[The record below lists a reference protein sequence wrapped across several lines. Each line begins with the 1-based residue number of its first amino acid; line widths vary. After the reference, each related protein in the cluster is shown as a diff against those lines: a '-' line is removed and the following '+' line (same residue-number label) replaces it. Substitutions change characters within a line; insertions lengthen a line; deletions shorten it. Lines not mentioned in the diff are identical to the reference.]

1 MKKSKG
7 IIISIL
13 IILLVFVSTI
23 AATYSV
29 IINVVS
35 NNGINEIVNVI
46 TIRDLMTDNDGLYND
61 TYYNVKNELGISDS
75 EAEILMESDELN
87 KSLQVVL
94 NSIVTY
100 KVDNDENT
108 KMSDA
113 ELYNLI
119 VDSVNKDSTIS
130 NELKDKVKNK
140 SNIYIRDVSDFM
152 YDIEVSV
159 LENK

>member
-46 TIRDLMTDNDGLYND
+46 TIRDLMTDNDGEYND

-100 KVDNDENT
+100 KVDNDENA

-119 VDSVNKDSTIS
+119 VDSVNRDNTIS
-130 NELKDKVKNK
+130 DELKDKVKNK
-140 SNIYIRDVSDFM
+140 SNVYIRDVSDFM

>member
-7 IIISIL
+7 IIISVL

-94 NSIVTY
+94 NSIVAY
-100 KVDNDENT
+100 KVDNDENA
-108 KMSDA
+108 KMSDI

-119 VDSVNKDSTIS
+119 VDSVNRDNTIS

-140 SNIYIRDVSDFM
+140 SNVYIRDVSDFM

>member
-7 IIISIL
+7 IIISVL

-46 TIRDLMTDNDGLYND
+46 TIRDLMTDNDGVYND

-100 KVDNDENT
+100 KVDNDENA
-108 KMSDA
+108 KMSDT

-119 VDSVNKDSTIS
+119 VDSVNRDNTIS
-130 NELKDKVKNK
+130 DKLKAKVKNK
-140 SNIYIRDVSDFM
+140 SNVYIRDVSDFM

>member
-46 TIRDLMTDNDGLYND
+46 TIRDLMTDNDGVYND

-75 EAEILMESDELN
+75 EAEVLMESDELN

-94 NSIVTY
+94 NSIVAY
-100 KVDNDENT
+100 KVDNDENA
-108 KMSDA
+108 KMSDI

-119 VDSVNKDSTIS
+119 VDAVNRDNTIS
-130 NELKDKVKNK
+130 DKLKDKVKNK

>member
-46 TIRDLMTDNDGLYND
+46 TIRDLVTDNDGAYND
-61 TYYNVKNELGISDS
+61 IYYNVKNELDISDS

-100 KVDNDENT
+100 KVDNDENA
-108 KMSDA
+108 KMSDT

-119 VDSVNKDSTIS
+119 VDAVNKDSAIS
-130 NELKDKVKNK
+130 DELKDKVKNK

>member
-35 NNGINEIVNVI
+35 NNGINVIVNVI
-46 TIRDLMTDNDGLYND
+46 TIRDLMTDNDGVYND
-61 TYYNVKNELGISDS
+61 TYYNVKNELDISDS

-100 KVDNDENT
+100 KVDNDENA
-108 KMSDA
+108 KMNDT

-119 VDSVNKDSTIS
+119 VDAVNKDSTIS
-130 NELKDKVKNK
+130 DELKDKVKNE

>member
-7 IIISIL
+7 IIISVL

-46 TIRDLMTDNDGLYND
+46 TIKDLMTDNDGVYND
-61 TYYNVKNELGISDS
+61 TYYNVKNELNISDS
-75 EAEILMESDELN
+75 ETEILMESDELN

-100 KVDNDENT
+100 KVDNDENS
-108 KMSDA
+108 KMSDT

-119 VDSVNKDSTIS
+119 VDAVNKDSTIS
-130 NELKDKVKNK
+130 DKLKDKVKNK
-140 SNIYIRDVSDFM
+140 SNVYIRDVSDFM

>member
-46 TIRDLMTDNDGLYND
+46 TIRDLMTDNDGVYND
-61 TYYNVKNELGISDS
+61 TYYNVKNELNISDS

-100 KVDNDENT
+100 KVDNDENA
-108 KMSDA
+108 KMSDT

-119 VDSVNKDSTIS
+119 VDAVNKDSTIS
-130 NELKDKVKNK
+130 DELKDKVKNK

>member
-46 TIRDLMTDNDGLYND
+46 TIRDLMTDNDGVYND
-61 TYYNVKNELGISDS
+61 TYYNVKNELGISES

-94 NSIVTY
+94 NSIVAY
-100 KVDNDENT
+100 KVDNDENA

-119 VDSVNKDSTIS
+119 IDAVNRDNTIS
-130 NELKDKVKNK
+130 DELKDKVKNK

>member
-46 TIRDLMTDNDGLYND
+46 TIRDLMTDNDGVYND
-61 TYYNVKNELGISDS
+61 TYYNVKNELDISDS

-100 KVDNDENT
+100 KVDNDENS
-108 KMSDA
+108 KMSDT

-119 VDSVNKDSTIS
+119 VDAVNKDSTIS
-130 NELKDKVKNK
+130 DELKDKVKNK

>member
-1 MKKSKG
+1 
-7 IIISIL
+7 
-13 IILLVFVSTI
+13 
-23 AATYSV
+23 
-29 IINVVS
+29 
-35 NNGINEIVNVI
+35 
-46 TIRDLMTDNDGLYND
+46 MTDNDGLYND

-75 EAEILMESDELN
+75 EAEVLIESDELN

-94 NSIVTY
+94 NSIVAY

-119 VDSVNKDSTIS
+119 VDSVNRDNTIS
-130 NELKDKVKNK
+130 DELKNKVKNK
-140 SNIYIRDVSDFM
+140 SNVYIRDVSDFM

>member
-7 IIISIL
+7 IIISVL

-75 EAEILMESDELN
+75 EAEVLMESDELN

-100 KVDNDENT
+100 KVDNDENA

-119 VDSVNKDSTIS
+119 VDSVNRDNTIS

-140 SNIYIRDVSDFM
+140 SNVYIRDVSDFM

>member
-7 IIISIL
+7 IIISVL

-46 TIRDLMTDNDGLYND
+46 TIRDLMTDNDGVYND

-75 EAEILMESDELN
+75 EAEVLMESDELN

-94 NSIVTY
+94 NSIVAY

-108 KMSDA
+108 KMSDI

-119 VDSVNKDSTIS
+119 VDSVNRDNTIS
-130 NELKDKVKNK
+130 DKLKDKVKNK
-140 SNIYIRDVSDFM
+140 SNVYIRDVSDFM

>member
-7 IIISIL
+7 IIISVL

-46 TIRDLMTDNDGLYND
+46 TIRDLMTDNDGVYND

-94 NSIVTY
+94 NSIVAY

-119 VDSVNKDSTIS
+119 VDSVNRDNTIS
-130 NELKDKVKNK
+130 DELKDKVKNK

>member
-7 IIISIL
+7 IIISVL

-35 NNGINEIVNVI
+35 NNGISEIVNVI

-75 EAEILMESDELN
+75 EAEVLMESDELN

-100 KVDNDENT
+100 KVDNDENA

-119 VDSVNKDSTIS
+119 VDSVNRDNTIS
-130 NELKDKVKNK
+130 DELKDKVKNK

>member
-7 IIISIL
+7 IIISVL

-46 TIRDLMTDNDGLYND
+46 TIRDLMTDNDGVYND
-61 TYYNVKNELGISDS
+61 TYYNVKNELNISDS

-100 KVDNDENT
+100 KVDNDENA
-108 KMSDA
+108 KMSDT

-119 VDSVNKDSTIS
+119 VDAVNRDNTIS
-130 NELKDKVKNK
+130 DELKDKVKNK

>member
-46 TIRDLMTDNDGLYND
+46 TIRDLMTDNDGVYND
-61 TYYNVKNELGISDS
+61 TYYNVKNELGISES

-94 NSIVTY
+94 NSIVAY
-100 KVDNDENT
+100 KVDNDENA

-119 VDSVNKDSTIS
+119 VDAVNRDNTIS
-130 NELKDKVKNK
+130 DELKDKVKNK

>member
-7 IIISIL
+7 IIISVL

-61 TYYNVKNELGISDS
+61 TYYNVKNELDISDS

-119 VDSVNKDSTIS
+119 VDSVNRDNTIS
-130 NELKDKVKNK
+130 DELKDKVKNK
-140 SNIYIRDVSDFM
+140 SNVYIRDVSDFM

>member
-7 IIISIL
+7 IIISVL

-46 TIRDLMTDNDGLYND
+46 TIRDLMTDNDGEYNN

-75 EAEILMESDELN
+75 EAEVLMESDELN

-100 KVDNDENT
+100 KVDNDENA

-119 VDSVNKDSTIS
+119 VDSVNRDNTIS
-130 NELKDKVKNK
+130 DELKDKVKNK

>member
-100 KVDNDENT
+100 KVDNDENA

-119 VDSVNKDSTIS
+119 VDSVNRDNTIS
-130 NELKDKVKNK
+130 DELMDKVKNK

>member
-46 TIRDLMTDNDGLYND
+46 TIRDLMTDNDRVYND

-75 EAEILMESDELN
+75 EAEVLMESDELN

-100 KVDNDENT
+100 KVDNDENA

-130 NELKDKVKNK
+130 DELKDKVKNK

>member
-46 TIRDLMTDNDGLYND
+46 TIRDLMTDNDGVYND
-61 TYYNVKNELGISDS
+61 TYYNVKNELDISDS

-100 KVDNDENT
+100 KVDNDEKA
-108 KMSDA
+108 KMSDT

-119 VDSVNKDSTIS
+119 VDSINKDSTIS
-130 NELKDKVKNK
+130 NELKDKVKDK

>member
-75 EAEILMESDELN
+75 EAEVLMESDELN

-94 NSIVTY
+94 NSIVAY
-100 KVDNDENT
+100 KVDNDENV
-108 KMSDA
+108 KMSDT

-119 VDSVNKDSTIS
+119 VDSVNRANTIS
-130 NELKDKVKNK
+130 DELKAKVKNK
-140 SNIYIRDVSDFM
+140 SNVYIRDVSDFM

>member
-7 IIISIL
+7 IIISVL

-46 TIRDLMTDNDGLYND
+46 TIRDLMTDNNGVYND
-61 TYYNVKNELGISDS
+61 TYYNVKNELGISES

-94 NSIVTY
+94 NSIVSY
-100 KVDNDENT
+100 KVDNDENA
-108 KMSDA
+108 KMSDT

-119 VDSVNKDSTIS
+119 VDAVNRDNTIS
-130 NELKDKVKNK
+130 DELKDKVKNK

>member
-46 TIRDLMTDNDGLYND
+46 TIRDLMTDNDGVYND
-61 TYYNVKNELGISDS
+61 TYYNVKNELDISDS

-94 NSIVTY
+94 NSIVAY
-100 KVDNDENT
+100 KVDNDENA
-108 KMSDA
+108 KMSDT

-119 VDSVNKDSTIS
+119 VDAVNKDSTIS
-130 NELKDKVKNK
+130 DELKDKVKNK

>member
-46 TIRDLMTDNDGLYND
+46 TIRDLMTDNDGVYND
-61 TYYNVKNELGISDS
+61 TYYNVKNELDISDS

-100 KVDNDENT
+100 KVDNDENA
-108 KMSDA
+108 KMSDT

-119 VDSVNKDSTIS
+119 VDAVNKDSTIS
-130 NELKDKVKNK
+130 DELKDKVKNK

>member
-100 KVDNDENT
+100 KVDNDENA

-119 VDSVNKDSTIS
+119 VDSVNRDNTIS
-130 NELKDKVKNK
+130 DKLKDKVKNK
-140 SNIYIRDVSDFM
+140 SNVYIRDVSDFM

>member
-46 TIRDLMTDNDGLYND
+46 TIRDLMTDNDGVYND
-61 TYYNVKNELGISDS
+61 TYYNVKNELDISDS

-87 KSLQVVL
+87 KSLQVIL

-100 KVDNDENT
+100 KVDNDENA
-108 KMSDA
+108 KMSDT

-119 VDSVNKDSTIS
+119 VDAVNKDSTIS
-130 NELKDKVKNK
+130 DELKDKVKNK

>member
-46 TIRDLMTDNDGLYND
+46 TIKDLMTDNDGVYND
-61 TYYNVKNELGISDS
+61 TYYNVKNELNISDS
-75 EAEILMESDELN
+75 ETEILMESDELN

-100 KVDNDENT
+100 KVDNDENS
-108 KMSDA
+108 KMSDT

-119 VDSVNKDSTIS
+119 VDAVNKDSTIS
-130 NELKDKVKNK
+130 DKLKDKVKNK
-140 SNIYIRDVSDFM
+140 SNVYIRDVSDFM

>member
-7 IIISIL
+7 IIISVL

-46 TIRDLMTDNDGLYND
+46 TIRDLMTDNDGEYND

-75 EAEILMESDELN
+75 EAEVLMESDELN

-94 NSIVTY
+94 NSIVSY
-100 KVDNDENT
+100 KVDNDENA
-108 KMSDA
+108 KMSDT

-119 VDSVNKDSTIS
+119 VDAVNRDNTIS
-130 NELKDKVKNK
+130 DELKDKVKNK

>member
-100 KVDNDENT
+100 KVDNDENA

-119 VDSVNKDSTIS
+119 VDSVNRDNTIS
-130 NELKDKVKNK
+130 DELKDKVKNK
-140 SNIYIRDVSDFM
+140 SNVYIRDVSDFM

>member
-46 TIRDLMTDNDGLYND
+46 TIRDLMTDNDGVYND
-61 TYYNVKNELGISDS
+61 TYYNVKNELDISDS

-100 KVDNDENT
+100 KVDNDENA
-108 KMSDA
+108 KMSDI

-119 VDSVNKDSTIS
+119 IDSVNRDNTIS
-130 NELKDKVKNK
+130 DKLKDKVKNK
-140 SNIYIRDVSDFM
+140 SNVYIRDVSDFM

>member
-7 IIISIL
+7 IIISVL

-100 KVDNDENT
+100 KVDNDENA

-119 VDSVNKDSTIS
+119 VDSVNRDNTIS
-130 NELKDKVKNK
+130 DELMDKVKNK

>member
-46 TIRDLMTDNDGLYND
+46 TIRDLMTDNNGVYND
-61 TYYNVKNELGISDS
+61 TYYNVKNELGISES

-94 NSIVTY
+94 NSIVAY
-100 KVDNDENT
+100 KVDNDENA

-119 VDSVNKDSTIS
+119 IDAVNRDNTIS
-130 NELKDKVKNK
+130 DELKDKVKNK

>member
-94 NSIVTY
+94 NSIVAY
-100 KVDNDENT
+100 KADNDENA

-119 VDSVNKDSTIS
+119 VDSVNRDNTIS
-130 NELKDKVKNK
+130 DELKDKVKNK
-140 SNIYIRDVSDFM
+140 SNVYIRDVSDFM

>member
-46 TIRDLMTDNDGLYND
+46 TIKDLMTDNDGVYND
-61 TYYNVKNELGISDS
+61 TYYNVKNELNISDS
-75 EAEILMESDELN
+75 ETEILMESDELN

-100 KVDNDENT
+100 KVDNDENS
-108 KMSDA
+108 KMSDT

-119 VDSVNKDSTIS
+119 VDAVNKDSTIS
-130 NELKDKVKNK
+130 DELKDKVKNK

>member
-7 IIISIL
+7 IIISVL

-35 NNGINEIVNVI
+35 NNGISEIVNVI

-75 EAEILMESDELN
+75 EAEVLMESDELN

-94 NSIVTY
+94 NSIVVY
-100 KVDNDENT
+100 KVDNDENA
-108 KMSDA
+108 KMNDA

-119 VDSVNKDSTIS
+119 IDSVNRDNTIS

-140 SNIYIRDVSDFM
+140 SNVYIRDVSDFM

>member
-7 IIISIL
+7 IIISVL

-61 TYYNVKNELGISDS
+61 TYYNVKNELDISDS

-119 VDSVNKDSTIS
+119 VDSVNRDNTIS
-130 NELKDKVKNK
+130 DKLKDKVKNK
-140 SNIYIRDVSDFM
+140 SNVYIRDVSDFM